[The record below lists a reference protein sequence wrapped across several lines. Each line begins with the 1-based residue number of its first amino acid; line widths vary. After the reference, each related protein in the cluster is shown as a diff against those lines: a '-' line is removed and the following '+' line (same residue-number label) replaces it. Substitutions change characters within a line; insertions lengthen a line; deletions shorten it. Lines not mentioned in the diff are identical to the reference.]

1 MHELLLCNTCILCQ
15 KLVKYVL
22 GLPEQVMGSEYALID
37 TSMSYCPRILKMAES
52 ARMWASMPQYV

>member
-37 TSMSYCPRILKMAES
+37 TSMSYSPRILKMAES
-52 ARMWASMPQYV
+52 ARMWANMP